1 MRSMTR
7 CGTASRHWVCRCA
20 AWSSGA
26 TGSKSYS
33 VPTTPSNRYPSPA
46 GPPGPD
52 RGQELP
58 MSADLTS
65 ASQSSALPAAGDGG
79 GVIHDIGYRTYD
91 AERHGRA
98 GIVAA
103 LTWHSFRAAFGLG
116 RGAKAKIFPVLLF
129 VLMCLPAVVNAV
141 GLAIHPGTQPV
152 VSYDAYIPSLRTVA
166 MLIFVAIEAPNL
178 VSADLRN
185 HTLPL
190 YFARPIRRI
199 DYPLAKLIAFVLACL
214 VMVEVPLLLLYLGN
228 VTQQHGPS
236 QVLEQTLQLG
246 PGLLYGGAWAL
257 LLASLGL
264 LLASTTG
271 KRVFAICAIGIPLFF
286 TFVLAHV
293 LSHVGEQ
300 AFGPAGPGE
309 PSALASL
316 GGLIS
321 PFTLLGGVLHWRRAP
336 RGENIQAQMI
346 QATTIG
352 HYGWVYGVVFVVLT
366 VAAIGGLIA
375 RYRKVGVA

>member
-1 MRSMTR
+1 
-7 CGTASRHWVCRCA
+7 V
-20 AWSSGA
+20 
-26 TGSKSYS
+26 
-33 VPTTPSNRYPSPA
+33 
-46 GPPGPD
+46 
-52 RGQELP
+52 
-58 MSADLTS
+58 SADLTS
-65 ASQSSALPAAGDGG
+65 ASQTPPTPAASDG
-79 GVIHDIGYRTYD
+79 GVIHDIGYRRYD
-91 AERHGRA
+91 AERYGRP

-116 RGAKAKIFPVLLF
+116 RGAKAKIFPALLF
-129 VLMCLPAVVNAV
+129 VLICLPALVNAV
-141 GLAIHPGTQPV
+141 GLAIHPGSQPV

-264 LLASTTG
+264 LLASATG

-286 TFVLAHV
+286 SYILAHV
-293 LSHVGEQ
+293 LSNVGEQ

-316 GGLIS
+316 AGLIS
-321 PFTLLGGVLHWRRAP
+321 PFTLLGGVLHWLQAP
-336 RGENIQAQMI
+336 RGDAVQAQMI

-366 VAAIGGLIA
+366 AAAIGGLIA
-375 RYRKVGVA
+375 RYRKVGIA